1 MYVVIRFIQIL
12 EGRLSIVIL
21 RFNGVLYPP
30 ASVCDMYIHTT
41 VYSNMYILHG
51 MWTIHAT
58 LPRDALDYGCIVPIL
73 LVSTCTDT
81 SIVYSI
87 ILPL

>member
-12 EGRLSIVIL
+12 EGRPSIVIL

-41 VYSNMYILHG
+41 VYSNIYYMVCGLY
-51 MWTIHAT
+51 MRPSRAM
-58 LPRDALDYGCIVPIL
+58 R
-73 LVSTCTDT
+73 
-81 SIVYSI
+81 
-87 ILPL
+87 